1 MSILEVI
8 LIATEGKSI
17 GQINAFSVLL
27 EPDGL
32 GAGIIT
38 AIPKFLRMIGDLS
51 GTSRRRLRNRSA
63 VDFGSGNGTSLLS
76 VEII

>member
-1 MSILEVI
+1 MGNRVGFLCTVSERS
-8 LIATEGKSI
+8 GS
-17 GQINAFSVLL
+17 LL

-38 AIPKFLRMIGDLS
+38 AIPKFLRMIGDSS